1 MSIITSKDSGKIF
14 RNRQAFLR
22 FNQFRLNRT
31 FQSLSSRDRLVFLV
45 IPRLLHVNQE
55 GLPGYFRED
64 VPCGIHNF
72 NLDREAQIAAET
84 MFPKMILRRNEN
96 FSPII
101 HTMLIMGSIGS
112 IAQTQKSDLD
122 YTLIVNKPS
131 LTDDALALLRRKLD
145 LIQEWT
151 WTEYHLETH
160 FFINDY
166 SEFRE
171 NRFGESD
178 SESTGSAQAKLLK
191 EEMFRTMII
200 LAGKI
205 PFWWIVPMQTRD
217 DHYERLVRL
226 VNSSKTLLN
235 REEFLD
241 LGNVDD
247 ISEGEFFGGSI
258 WALIKSFKSPF
269 KTLLKMGLLENY
281 MFGDTQS
288 SLLCHEI
295 KQRVF
300 VNKSFDDIDPYISLF
315 ERVQKFFSET
325 KSQEDLEVLRAAF
338 YLKVGTQVSAQ
349 EIEES
354 STDYKKR
361 TLINMIKQWGWSPE
375 NLEHYNQFDSWQM
388 KQKVALGNQVNRIL
402 MSSYRNIS
410 EKNKTLSKEESLI
423 TEKDTHLLGRKLFSF
438 FRKAPNKVEN
448 LVTIVDGNTAEK
460 ELTFIATFPDH
471 REKPTWYLVRGKSLN
486 FVEYIPTESI
496 IKKSATLSFL
506 IAFAGFNRLFQSQT
520 QIWIKSAGHSIRE
533 HDLRVLLNQ
542 ITNFSSQIDITAIS
556 NKDLTA
562 EEVINSLYMIIDF
575 GTPLPREVTIGNING
590 CKTSEELQQFLD
602 RRLEHIKHLSCI
614 YLTSWGELFCKTFSG
629 MDCMNRCLNEISPQL
644 KLVSLKQRN
653 FLKIYIPSGRK
664 EILQIPWLNNYILRS
679 LIKRGQEAHSTQVNK
694 L

>member
-1 MSIITSKDSGKIF
+1 MGKNIHKDSGKIF
-14 RNRQAFLR
+14 WNRQAFLR

-31 FQSLSSRDRLVFLV
+31 YQSLSSRDRLVFLV

-72 NLDREAQIAAET
+72 NLDRESQIAAET
-84 MFPKMILRRNEN
+84 MFPNMILRRNEK
-96 FSPII
+96 FDPII

-122 YTLIVNKPS
+122 YTLIVNKPT
-131 LTDDALALLRRKLD
+131 LTDTTLALLRRKLD
-145 LIQEWT
+145 LIEEWT

-166 SEFRE
+166 NEFRE

-205 PFWWIVPMQTRD
+205 PFWWIVPMQTED
-217 DHYERLVRL
+217 DHYERLLQL
-226 VNSSKTLLN
+226 VNSSQTLLN
-235 REEFLD
+235 REDFLD

-281 MFGDTQS
+281 MFGETKS

-295 KQRVF
+295 KHTVLT
-300 VNKSFDDIDPYISLF
+300 NKSFEDIDPYISLF
-315 ERVQKFFSET
+315 NRVQNFFSET
-325 KSQEDLEVLRAAF
+325 KPQEDLEVLRAAF
-338 YLKVGTQVSAQ
+338 YLKVGTQVSPK
-349 EIEES
+349 EIEEG
-354 STDYKKR
+354 STNYKKR
-361 TLINMIKQWGWSPE
+361 TLINMIKQWGWSHE
-375 NLEHYNQFDSWQM
+375 QLEHYNQFDSWQM
-388 KQKVALGNQVNRIL
+388 KQKVALGSQVNKIL

-423 TEKDTHLLGRKLFSF
+423 TEQDTHLLGRKLFSF
-438 FRKAPNKVEN
+438 YRKAPNKVEN

-460 ELTFIATFPDH
+460 ELTFIATFDH
-471 REKPTWYLVRGKSLN
+471 HEKPTWYLVRGKELN
-486 FVEYIPTESI
+486 FLEYIPTDSI
-496 IKKSATLSFL
+496 IKKSATLPFL
-506 IAFAGFNRLFQSQT
+506 IAFAGFNRLFLSQT
-520 QIWIKSAGHSIRE
+520 QIWIKSGGHSIRE

-542 ITNFSSQIDITAIS
+542 LTNFSSQIDITSIS
-556 NKDLTA
+556 NKDLIA

-575 GTPLPREVTIGNING
+575 GTPLPREVTIGNINR
-590 CKTSEELQQFLD
+590 CKTAEELQRFLD
-602 RRLEHIKHLSCI
+602 RRLERIKYLSCI

-629 MDCMNRCLNEISPQL
+629 MDCMSRCLNEISPQL
-644 KLVSLKQRN
+644 KMESLKQSN
-653 FLKIYIPSGRK
+653 FLKIYIPSGRR

-679 LIKRGQEAHSTQVNK
+679 LNKRGQEAHSPQADK